1 VFGALIFTEYNDE
14 KGVFMIFKDKVVLS
28 NGVEVPTLGFGTWQI
43 KDGEEAY
50 ESTLKA
56 LKLGYRHIDTAAA
69 YRNEASVGKAI
80 KDSGIPRK
88 EIFITTK
95 LQSHLKDYDQTFIEF
110 ELSRERLGVDYID
123 LYLIH
128 APWPWSEWSTN
139 PDYSQGNIAAWKAME
154 KLYQQKKVRAIGV
167 SNFEI
172 DHLNKLL
179 KETTI
184 VPHANQIPL
193 WIGRPQIELRA
204 FCKERGIA
212 IEAYSPL
219 ATGRIFKLDLLN
231 TLAKK
236 YQRTPAQV
244 AIRFTV
250 QLGAITLPKSVNPI
264 RIEENGQLDFTISD
278 EDMVALLNVI
288 PSDYRE

>member
-1 VFGALIFTEYNDE
+1 MKE
-14 KGVFMIFKDKVVLS
+14 KGVFMVFKDKVVLS

-50 ESTLKA
+50 ASTLKA
-56 LKLGYRHIDTAAA
+56 LQLGYRHIDTAAA

-80 KDSGIPRK
+80 KDSGIPRN

-95 LQSHLKDYDQTFIEF
+95 LQSHLKDYAQTFIEF

-154 KLYQQKKVRAIGV
+154 KLYNEKKIRAIGV

-204 FCKERGIA
+204 FCKEKGIA

-231 TLAKK
+231 SLAKK

-250 QLGAITLPKSVNPI
+250 QLGAITLPKSVNPV